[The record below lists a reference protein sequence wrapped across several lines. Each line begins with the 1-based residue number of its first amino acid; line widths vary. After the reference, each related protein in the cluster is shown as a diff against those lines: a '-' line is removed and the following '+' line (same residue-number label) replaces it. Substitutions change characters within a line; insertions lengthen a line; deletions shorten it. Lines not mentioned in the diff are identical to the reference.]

1 MMGVFLSVNGWSEN
15 VPQLLKQN
23 SEKSILLMDGYDLRC
38 VLALEADL
46 RDLLLAKLAHLNFAS
61 EPWLGVK
68 SYLEGLKD

>member
-38 VLALEADL
+38 AAGAWS
-46 RDLLLAKLAHLNFAS
+46 RSARPASCKIGAS
-61 EPWLGVK
+61 ELRVGTLAGGEVVF
-68 SYLEGLKD
+68 GGA